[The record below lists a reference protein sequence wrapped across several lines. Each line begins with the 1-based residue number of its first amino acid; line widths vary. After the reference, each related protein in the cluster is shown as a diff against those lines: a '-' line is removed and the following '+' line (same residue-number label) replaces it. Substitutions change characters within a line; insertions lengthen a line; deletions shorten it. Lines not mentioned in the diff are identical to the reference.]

1 MSEIE
6 ELSARVAKLEAWV
19 EAAMLALMGI
29 QVEPILIDLDRARG
43 AYDEEDE

>member
-1 MSEIE
+1 MSEIG

-19 EAAMLALMGI
+19 EAVMRTPAGMQA
-29 QVEPILIDLDRARG
+29 EPVLIDLDESRG